1 MEAFQATQS
10 RTTQSRG
17 FSTLRACA
25 IVVIVVGNGR
35 ETRSSKGET
44 SMRNCI
50 RIRRCL
56 ALFGLL
62 TFGVACGLLSATGAW
77 SQSSRTIKV
86 VVPFPPG
93 GGVDIVAR
101 IVTDQIARS
110 QKVNFVVENRPGAG
124 TLIATEAVAR
134 MPADANT
141 VLWVS
146 NSFIINP
153 ALRKVAYDPLTSFA
167 PTCLLT
173 RSPNVVVVNAA
184 SPYLTL
190 ADYLQDARSKPGQLQ
205 MAFQGPATS
214 QHIATEKLKRAA
226 KVDLINVPYP
236 GGAPAATA
244 LTGGHVTALFVNY
257 PSIAGQVTTGK
268 ARVLASGTRS
278 RLEMHP
284 NVPTIAEVV
293 GTNYEEDVWIGAV
306 APAKTAAS
314 SVSQINDWMR
324 EALSTPDVRSK
335 LAAQGLDTAGA
346 CGAAFGVFLREQLT
360 EYTRVIT
367 DAKIREE

>member
-1 MEAFQATQS
+1 M
-10 RTTQSRG
+10 RYR
-17 FSTLRACA
+17 
-25 IVVIVVGNGR
+25 IGR
-35 ETRSSKGET
+35 SFG
-44 SMRNCI
+44 
-50 RIRRCL
+50 
-56 ALFGLL
+56 LFGLVTL
-62 TFGVACGLLSATGAW
+62 GIVCGLLSATDAR
-77 SQSSRTIKV
+77 SQQSRMMKV

-101 IVTDQIARS
+101 IVTDQISRS
-110 QKVNFVVENRPGAG
+110 QKVTFVVENRPGAG

-141 VLWVS
+141 FLWVS

-153 ALRKVAYDPLTSFA
+153 ALRKVAYDALTSFA
-167 PTCLLT
+167 PACLLT

-184 SPYLTL
+184 SPYQTL
-190 ADYLQDARSKPGQLQ
+190 ADYLKDARSKPGQLQ

-268 ARVLASGTRS
+268 ARVLASGTRT

-306 APAKTAAS
+306 APAKTPAS
-314 SVSQINDWMR
+314 LVNQVNDWMR
-324 EALSTPDVRSK
+324 EALSTQEVRSK
-335 LAAQGLDTAGA
+335 FAAQGLDAAGT
-346 CGAAFGVFLREQLT
+346 CGTEFGGFLREQFA

>member
-1 MEAFQATQS
+1 
-10 RTTQSRG
+10 
-17 FSTLRACA
+17 
-25 IVVIVVGNGR
+25 
-35 ETRSSKGET
+35 
-44 SMRNCI
+44 MRYGI
-50 RIRRCL
+50 RIRRYF
-56 ALFGLL
+56 ALFGVLV
-62 TFGVACGLLSATGAW
+62 FGIPCTVLGVTSAR
-77 SQSSRTIKV
+77 SQPSRMMKV

-101 IVTDQIARS
+101 IITDQISRS
-110 QKVNFVVENRPGAG
+110 QKVTFVIENRPGAG

-141 VLWVS
+141 FLWVS

-153 ALRKVAYDPLTSFA
+153 ALRKVAYDALTSFA
-167 PTCLLT
+167 PACLLT

-184 SPYLTL
+184 SPYQTL
-190 ADYLQDARSKPGQLQ
+190 ADYLKDARSKPGQLQ
-205 MAFQGPATS
+205 MAFQGPSTS

-226 KVDLINVPYP
+226 NVDLINVPYP

-284 NVPTIAEVV
+284 HVPTIAEVV
-293 GTNYEEDVWIGAV
+293 GTSYEEDVWIGAV
-306 APAKTAAS
+306 APVKTPAS
-314 SVSQINDWMR
+314 LVNQVNGWMR
-324 EALSTPDVRSK
+324 EALSSAEVRSK
-335 LAAQGLDTAGA
+335 FAAQGLDAAGT
-346 CGAAFGVFLREQLT
+346 CGADFGGFLREQLA
-360 EYTRVIT
+360 EYTRVVT
-367 DAKIREE
+367 DAKIRED